1 MELFSTAGLV
11 AMLQIILIDILLAGD
26 NAIVIGMAAKNL
38 PAHLQKKAILG
49 GTFGAIFLRLIMA
62 FLFVEAINNIPA
74 LRLIGGI
81 ALLFIAHSLISDDDK
96 EHKIEAKD
104 SLIPAITTIIVADGI
119 MSIDNVLGVIGAA
132 NGHMGIAVAGILVTV
147 PIIMFGS
154 GLFLKVIERFPI
166 ILYIGGAVL
175 GYAGANMMLE
185 DNLVK
190 DVLAPYHT
198 FITIGLIAL
207 IFIRVL
213 FSRWWSRRQRLEAVE
228 KRRAELRAKWAQEK
242 GQES

>member
-1 MELFSTAGLV
+1 
-11 AMLQIILIDILLAGD
+11 MLQIVLIDILLAGD

-38 PAHLQKKAILG
+38 PVHLQKKAILG
-49 GTFGAIFLRLIMA
+49 GTIGAIILRLIMA
-62 FLFVEAINNIPA
+62 FVFVEAINNIPA

-104 SLIPAITTIIVADGI
+104 ALIPAITTIVVADGI

-132 NGHMGIAVAGILVTV
+132 NGHMGIAIAGILVTV

-154 GLFLKVIERFPI
+154 SLFIKIIERFPI
-166 ILYIGGAVL
+166 ILYIGGAIL
-175 GYAGANMMLE
+175 AYAGAGMFLE
-185 DNLVK
+185 DDLVK

-198 FITIGLIAL
+198 FITIGFIAL
-207 IFIRVL
+207 IFIRVF
-213 FSRWWSRRQRLEAVE
+213 FSKWWQRRQRIQAIEE
-228 KRRAELRAKWAQEK
+228 RRQARSSSKV
-242 GQES
+242 

>member
-1 MELFSTAGLV
+1 MELLSTAGLI
-11 AMLQIILIDILLAGD
+11 AMLQIVLIDILLAGD

-38 PAHLQKKAILG
+38 PVHLQKKAILG
-49 GTFGAIFLRLIMA
+49 GTIGAIILRLIMA
-62 FLFVEAINNIPA
+62 FVFVEAINNIPA

-104 SLIPAITTIIVADGI
+104 ALIPAITTIVVADGI

-132 NGHMGIAVAGILVTV
+132 NGHMGIAIAGILVTV

-154 GLFLKVIERFPI
+154 SLFIKIIERFPI
-166 ILYIGGAVL
+166 ILYIGGAIL
-175 GYAGANMMLE
+175 AYAGAGMFLE

-190 DVLAPYHT
+190 EVLAPYHT
-198 FITIGLIAL
+198 FITIGFIAL
-207 IFIRVL
+207 IFIRVF
-213 FSRWWSRRQRLEAVE
+213 FSKWWQRRQRIQAIEE
-228 KRRAELRAKWAQEK
+228 RRQARRSSKV
-242 GQES
+242 

>member
-1 MELFSTAGLV
+1 MELFSTAGLI
-11 AMLQIILIDILLAGD
+11 AMLQIVLIDILLAGD

-38 PAHLQKKAILG
+38 PVHLQKKAILG
-49 GTFGAIFLRLIMA
+49 GTIGAIILRLIMA
-62 FLFVEAINNIPA
+62 FVFVEAINNIPA

-104 SLIPAITTIIVADGI
+104 ALIPAITTIVVADGI

-132 NGHMGIAVAGILVTV
+132 NGHMGIAIAGILVTV

-154 GLFLKVIERFPI
+154 SLFIKIIERFPI
-166 ILYIGGAVL
+166 ILYIGGAIL
-175 GYAGANMMLE
+175 AYAGAGMFLE
-185 DNLVK
+185 DDLVK
-190 DVLAPYHT
+190 TVLAPYHT
-198 FITIGLIAL
+198 FITIGFIAL

-213 FSRWWSRRQRLEAVE
+213 FSKWWQRRQRIQ
-228 KRRAELRAKWAQEK
+228 AE
-242 GQES
+242 

>member
-1 MELFSTAGLV
+1 MELFSTAGLI
-11 AMLQIILIDILLAGD
+11 AMLQIVLIDILLAGD

-38 PAHLQKKAILG
+38 PVHLQKKAILG
-49 GTFGAIFLRLIMA
+49 GTIGAIILRLIMA
-62 FLFVEAINNIPA
+62 FVFVEAINNIPA

-104 SLIPAITTIIVADGI
+104 ALIPAITTIVVADGI

-132 NGHMGIAVAGILVTV
+132 NGHMGIAIAGILVTV

-154 GLFLKVIERFPI
+154 SLFIKIIERFPI
-166 ILYIGGAVL
+166 ILYIGGAILV
-175 GYAGANMMLE
+175 YAGAGMFLE
-185 DNLVK
+185 DDLVK

-198 FITIGLIAL
+198 FITIGFIAL
-207 IFIRVL
+207 IFIRVF
-213 FSRWWSRRQRLEAVE
+213 FSKWWQRRQRIQAIEE
-228 KRRAELRAKWAQEK
+228 RRQARRSSKV
-242 GQES
+242 

>member
-1 MELFSTAGLV
+1 MELFSTAGLI
-11 AMLQIILIDILLAGD
+11 AMLQIVLIDILLAGD

-38 PAHLQKKAILG
+38 PAHLQKKAIWG
-49 GTFGAIFLRLIMA
+49 GTIGAIILRLIMA
-62 FLFVEAINNIPA
+62 FVFVEAINNIPA

-104 SLIPAITTIIVADGI
+104 ALIPAITTIVVADGI

-132 NGHMGIAVAGILVTV
+132 NGHMGIAIAGILVTV

-154 GLFLKVIERFPI
+154 SLFIKIIERFPI
-166 ILYIGGAVL
+166 ILYIGGAILV
-175 GYAGANMMLE
+175 YAGAGMFLE
-185 DNLVK
+185 DDLVK

-198 FITIGLIAL
+198 FIIIGFIAL
-207 IFIRVL
+207 IFIRVF
-213 FSRWWSRRQRLEAVE
+213 FSKWWQRRQRIQAIEE
-228 KRRAELRAKWAQEK
+228 RRQARRSSKV
-242 GQES
+242 

>member
-1 MELFSTAGLV
+1 MELFSTAGLI
-11 AMLQIILIDILLAGD
+11 AMLQIVLIDILLAGD

-49 GTFGAIFLRLIMA
+49 GTIGAIILRLVMA
-62 FLFVEAINNIPA
+62 FVFVEAINNIPA

-104 SLIPAITTIIVADGI
+104 ALIPAITTIVVADGI

-132 NGHMGIAVAGILVTV
+132 NGHMGIAIAGILVTV

-154 GLFLKVIERFPI
+154 SLFIKIIERFPI
-166 ILYIGGAVL
+166 ILYIGGAIL
-175 GYAGANMMLE
+175 AYAGAGMFLE
-185 DNLVK
+185 DDLVK
-190 DVLAPYHT
+190 NVLAPYHT
-198 FITIGLIAL
+198 FITIGFIAL
-207 IFIRVL
+207 IFIRVF
-213 FSRWWSRRQRLEAVE
+213 FSKWWQRRQRIQAIEE
-228 KRRAELRAKWAQEK
+228 RRQERRSSK
-242 GQES
+242 G

>member
-1 MELFSTAGLV
+1 
-11 AMLQIILIDILLAGD
+11 MLQIVLIDILLAGD

-49 GTFGAIFLRLIMA
+49 GTIGAIILRLVMA
-62 FLFVEAINNIPA
+62 FVFVEAINNIPA

-104 SLIPAITTIIVADGI
+104 ALIPAITTIVVADGI

-132 NGHMGIAVAGILVTV
+132 NGHMGIAIAGILVTV

-154 GLFLKVIERFPI
+154 SLFIKIIERFPI
-166 ILYIGGAVL
+166 ILYIGGAIL
-175 GYAGANMMLE
+175 AYAGAGMFLE
-185 DNLVK
+185 DDLVK
-190 DVLAPYHT
+190 NVLAPYHT
-198 FITIGLIAL
+198 FITIGFIAL

-213 FSRWWSRRQRLEAVE
+213 FSKWWQRRQRIQAIEE
-228 KRRAELRAKWAQEK
+228 RWQERRSSK
-242 GQES
+242 G

>member
-1 MELFSTAGLV
+1 MELLSTAGLI
-11 AMLQIILIDILLAGD
+11 AMLQIVLIDILLAGD

-38 PAHLQKKAILG
+38 PAHLQKKAIWG
-49 GTFGAIFLRLIMA
+49 GTIGAIILRLIMA
-62 FLFVEAINNIPA
+62 FVFVEAINNIPA

-104 SLIPAITTIIVADGI
+104 ALIPAITTIVVADGI

-132 NGHMGIAVAGILVTV
+132 NGHMGIAIAGILVTV

-154 GLFLKVIERFPI
+154 SLFIKIIERFPI
-166 ILYIGGAVL
+166 ILYIGGAIL
-175 GYAGANMMLE
+175 AYAGAGMFLE
-185 DNLVK
+185 DDLVK

-198 FITIGLIAL
+198 FITIGFIAL
-207 IFIRVL
+207 IFIRVF
-213 FSRWWSRRQRLEAVE
+213 FSKWWQRRQRIQAIEE
-228 KRRAELRAKWAQEK
+228 RRQARRSSQV
-242 GQES
+242 

>member
-1 MELFSTAGLV
+1 MELLSTAGLI

-38 PAHLQKKAILG
+38 PVHLQKKAILG
-49 GTFGAIFLRLIMA
+49 GTIGAIILRLIMA
-62 FLFVEAINNIPA
+62 FVFVEAINNIPA

-104 SLIPAITTIIVADGI
+104 ALIPAITTIVVADGI

-132 NGHMGIAVAGILVTV
+132 NGYMGIAIAGILVTV

-154 GLFLKVIERFPI
+154 SLFIKIIERFPI
-166 ILYIGGAVL
+166 ILYIGGAIL
-175 GYAGANMMLE
+175 AYAGAGMFLE
-185 DNLVK
+185 DDLVK

-198 FITIGLIAL
+198 FITIGFIAL
-207 IFIRVL
+207 IFIRVF
-213 FSRWWSRRQRLEAVE
+213 FSKWWQRRQRIQAIEE
-228 KRRAELRAKWAQEK
+228 RRQARRSSKV
-242 GQES
+242 

>member
-1 MELFSTAGLV
+1 MELFSTAGLI
-11 AMLQIILIDILLAGD
+11 AMLQIVLIDILLAGD

-38 PAHLQKKAILG
+38 PVHLQKKAILG
-49 GTFGAIFLRLIMA
+49 GTIGAIILRLIRA
-62 FLFVEAINNIPA
+62 FVFVEAINNIPA

-104 SLIPAITTIIVADGI
+104 ALIPAITTIVVADGI

-132 NGHMGIAVAGILVTV
+132 NGHMGIAIAGILVTV

-154 GLFLKVIERFPI
+154 SLFIKIIERFPI
-166 ILYIGGAVL
+166 ILYIGGAIL
-175 GYAGANMMLE
+175 AYAGAGMFLE
-185 DNLVK
+185 DDLVK

-198 FITIGLIAL
+198 FITIGFIAL
-207 IFIRVL
+207 IFIRVF
-213 FSRWWSRRQRLEAVE
+213 FSKWWQRRQRIQAIEE
-228 KRRAELRAKWAQEK
+228 RRQARRSSKV
-242 GQES
+242 

>member
-1 MELFSTAGLV
+1 MELFSTAGLI
-11 AMLQIILIDILLAGD
+11 AMLQIVLIDILLAGD

-49 GTFGAIFLRLIMA
+49 GTIGAIILRLVMA
-62 FLFVEAINNIPA
+62 FIFVEAINNIPA

-104 SLIPAITTIIVADGI
+104 ALIPAITTIVVADGI

-132 NGHMGIAVAGILVTV
+132 NGHMGIAIAGILVTV

-154 GLFLKVIERFPI
+154 SLFIKIIERFPI
-166 ILYIGGAVL
+166 ILYIGGAIL
-175 GYAGANMMLE
+175 AYAGAGMFLE
-185 DNLVK
+185 DDLVK
-190 DVLAPYHT
+190 NVLAPYHT
-198 FITIGLIAL
+198 FITIGFIAL

-213 FSRWWSRRQRLEAVE
+213 FSKWWQRRQRIQAIEE
-228 KRRAELRAKWAQEK
+228 RRQVRRSSK
-242 GQES
+242 G

>member
-1 MELFSTAGLV
+1 MELFSTAGLI
-11 AMLQIILIDILLAGD
+11 AMLQIVLIDILLAGD

-49 GTFGAIFLRLIMA
+49 GTIGAIILRLVMA
-62 FLFVEAINNIPA
+62 FVFVKAINNIPA

-104 SLIPAITTIIVADGI
+104 ALIPAITTIVVADGI

-132 NGHMGIAVAGILVTV
+132 NGHMGIAIAGILVTV

-154 GLFLKVIERFPI
+154 SLFIKIIERFPI
-166 ILYIGGAVL
+166 ILYIGGAIL
-175 GYAGANMMLE
+175 AYAGAGMFLE
-185 DNLVK
+185 DDLVK
-190 DVLAPYHT
+190 NVLAPYHT
-198 FITIGLIAL
+198 FITIGFIAL

-213 FSRWWSRRQRLEAVE
+213 FSKWWQRRQRIQAIEE
-228 KRRAELRAKWAQEK
+228 RRQERRSSK
-242 GQES
+242 G

>member
-1 MELFSTAGLV
+1 MELFSTAGLI
-11 AMLQIILIDILLAGD
+11 AMLQIVLIDILLAGD

-38 PAHLQKKAILG
+38 PVHLQKKAILG
-49 GTFGAIFLRLIMA
+49 GTIGAIILRLIMA
-62 FLFVEAINNIPA
+62 FVFVEAINNIPA

-104 SLIPAITTIIVADGI
+104 ALIPAITTIVVADGI

-132 NGHMGIAVAGILVTV
+132 NGHMGIAIAGILVTV

-154 GLFLKVIERFPI
+154 SLFIKIIERFPI
-166 ILYIGGAVL
+166 ILYIGGAIL
-175 GYAGANMMLE
+175 AYAGVGMFLE
-185 DNLVK
+185 DDLVK

-198 FITIGLIAL
+198 FITIGFIAL
-207 IFIRVL
+207 IFIRVF
-213 FSRWWSRRQRLEAVE
+213 FSKWWQRRQRIQAIEE
-228 KRRAELRAKWAQEK
+228 RRQARRSSKV
-242 GQES
+242 